1 MKRDARLRRLS
12 SDIHHALV
20 LARELS
26 RHVASHAA
34 DTPVVHDL
42 RGRFDRELEPHF
54 RVEETILL
62 PRPPGARRVP
72 HALAARIEADHSAL
86 RAHLAAAERGDAG
99 RPGPLHSALVEHV
112 RFEERELFPRCEALL
127 PGAVLDAVDGA
138 SAPRP
143 LLAGDLRR
151 RRLDAL
157 RRSAEGAA
165 GRSNGRDDPR
175 RAARPPRVP
184 LDPVGAG
191 GAGRPSTP
199 GSPRRRSTTRPLESV
214 RSEGCCPLLRRA
226 GDGQALAIAC
236 DMPFVSREL
245 ITRLAGAITEAPAIA
260 PRRNGRWEP
269 MFARYDA
276 RRALP
281 GRGSRRGGSALGPGV
296 ARRARASELML
307 STDERQELLDDWDA
321 PEDAW
326 SDDEAEGSR

>member
-12 SDIHHALV
+12 GEHHHALV

-26 RHVASHAA
+26 RHVASGAA
-34 DTPVVHDL
+34 DAPVVRDL

-62 PRPPGARRVP
+62 PALRALGD

-99 RPGPLHSALVEHV
+99 QLGLFAERLVEHV

-127 PGAVLDAVDGA
+127 PDAVLDAVDGA
-138 SAPRP
+138 SAPRA
-143 LLAGDLRR
+143 LLAGIFVGGASTRFGGRPKGL
-151 RRLDAL
+151 LDAPSGGTILDGL
-157 RRSAEGAA
+157 RGHLESLSIPWVLVG
-165 GRSNGRDDPR
+165 R
-175 RAARPPRVP
+175 RAEYAGLAAETLDDSPPGIGP
-184 LDPVGAG
+184 LG
-191 GAGRPSTP
+191 G
-199 GSPRRRSTTRPLESV
+199 LL
-214 RSEGCCPLLRRA
+214 PLLRRS
-226 GDGQALAIAC
+226 GDGHALAIAC

-245 ITRLAGAITEAPAIA
+245 IARLAGAVTEAPAIA

-281 GRGSRRGGSALGPGV
+281 LAGGRAGAGRRSFQGLLDEL
-296 ARRARASELML
+296 RASELML
-307 STDERQELLDDWDA
+307 STDEQQMLDDWDT
-321 PEDAW
+321 PEDM
-326 SDDEAEGSR
+326 ERR

>member
-12 SDIHHALV
+12 SEHHHALV

-62 PRPPGARRVP
+62 PALRALGD

-99 RPGPLHSALVEHV
+99 HLGLFAERLVEHV

-143 LLAGDLRR
+143 LLAGIFVGGASTRFGGRPKGL
-151 RRLDAL
+151 LDAPTGGTILDGL
-157 RRSAEGAA
+157 RGHLESLSIPWVLVG
-165 GRSNGRDDPR
+165 R
-175 RAARPPRVP
+175 RAEYAGLAAETLDDSPPGIGP
-184 LDPVGAG
+184 LG
-191 GAGRPSTP
+191 G
-199 GSPRRRSTTRPLESV
+199 LL
-214 RSEGCCPLLRRA
+214 PLLRRA
-226 GDGQALAIAC
+226 GDGHALAIAC

-245 ITRLAGAITEAPAIA
+245 IARLAGAATEAPAIA

-281 GRGSRRGGSALGPGV
+281 LAEGRAEAGRRSVQGLLDELG
-296 ARRARASELML
+296 ASELML
-307 STDERQELLDDWDA
+307 STDEQQMLDDWDT
-321 PEDAW
+321 PEDM
-326 SDDEAEGSR
+326 ERR